1 MWLLDPQTRGA
12 RVCERKYVAPAEAL
26 AGAQAVLGLHCAPD
40 PEHPCGIVESLYFD
54 DGWLSSYWEK
64 IDGDVYKRKVRLRW
78 YAPLVGPPVRTGEI
92 AAFLDVKD
100 RIGAA
105 REKRHV
111 PLRADA
117 ALLNA
122 APLRTAELRE
132 LLERTAQ
139 AAGLPIST
147 ALVPTLGIRYR
158 RQRYTC
164 PCTGARISL
173 DHEIRSPR
181 ANPDLFPGRAP
192 LESGRVVCEVKA
204 GGVPTGP
211 WAEGLLRLG
220 FRLQSF
226 SKYGLF
232 MEMHL
237 QGSVER

>member
-12 RVCERKYVAPAEAL
+12 RVCERKYVAPAAAL

-40 PEHPCGIVESLYFD
+40 PAHPCGIVESIYFD
-54 DGWLSSYWEK
+54 DGWFSSYWEK

-78 YAPLVGPPVRTGEI
+78 YAPLDGPPVRTGEI
-92 AAFLDVKD
+92 PAFLDVKD

-122 APLRTAELRE
+122 APLRTAELQA

-139 AAGLPIST
+139 AAGLPIAT
-147 ALVPTLGIRYR
+147 TLVPTLGIRYR

-164 PCTGARISL
+164 PATGARISL
-173 DHEIRSPR
+173 DCEIRSPR
-181 ANPDLFPGRAP
+181 ANPELFPGRAP
-192 LESGRVVCEVKA
+192 LESGRIVCEVKA
-204 GGVPTGP
+204 GAVRAGP

-237 QGSVER
+237 QGSI

>member
-1 MWLLDPQTRGA
+1 MFRLDKEARGA
-12 RVCERKYVAPAEAL
+12 RVCERKYVAPADAL

-40 PEHPCGIVESLYFD
+40 PEHPCGIVESIYFD
-54 DGWLSSYWEK
+54 DGWFSSYWEK

-92 AAFLDVKD
+92 PAFLDVKD
-100 RIGAA
+100 RIGAL

-111 PLRADA
+111 AFRGDA

-122 APLRTAELRE
+122 AGFRVPELQALLGRE
-132 LLERTAQ
+132 MR
-139 AAGLPIST
+139 AAGLPVSA
-147 ALVPTLGIRYR
+147 ALTPTIGIRYR

-173 DHEIRSPR
+173 DYALRSPR
-181 ANPDLFPGRAP
+181 ANPALFPGRAP
-192 LESGRVVCEVKA
+192 LESGRIVCEVKA
-204 GGVPTGP
+204 GVVRAGP

-220 FRLQSF
+220 FRMQSF

>member
-1 MWLLDPQTRGA
+1 LR
-12 RVCERKYVAPAEAL
+12 
-26 AGAQAVLGLHCAPD
+26 
-40 PEHPCGIVESLYFD
+40 F
-54 DGWLSSYWEK
+54 YWEK

-78 YAPLVGPPVRTGEI
+78 YAPLDGPPSRSGEI

-132 LLERTAQ
+132 LLERTAR
-139 AAGLPIST
+139 AAGLPIAT
-147 ALVPTLGIRYR
+147 ALVPTLSIRYR
-158 RQRYTC
+158 RQRFTC

-173 DHEIRSPR
+173 DSAIRSPR
-181 ANPDLFPGRAP
+181 ANPALFPGRAP

-204 GGVPTGP
+204 GVVREGP

-237 QGSVER
+237 QGSV

>member
-12 RVCERKYVAPAEAL
+12 RTCERKYVAPADAL

-92 AAFLDVKD
+92 PAFLDVKD
-100 RIGAA
+100 RIGAL

-111 PLRADA
+111 AFRGDA

-122 APLRTAELRE
+122 AGLRVPELQALLRRE
-132 LLERTAQ
+132 MR
-139 AAGLPIST
+139 AAGLPVSA
-147 ALVPTLGIRYR
+147 ALTPTIGIRYR

-237 QGSVER
+237 QGSI